1 MNPGANDPDRP
12 GAERKVQPER
22 DPQGPQDREGA
33 MSYFTTW
40 AQRAVLGA
48 VMAVSAT
55 AVLAQAIQEIRDRG
69 TLRIGVAEGPPYQFP
84 DPTTGEWVG
93 MNIDLAHQV
102 ADIMGVE
109 LEIVPATWATL
120 VTGLEVGQYDVIFAN
135 LFATPERALSV
146 AFTDPYDTYGF
157 HVMVKADSPIT
168 SLDQLN
174 DPSVSFAGVAGT
186 VEAQYPKELFP
197 NATVNELVTD
207 QAGVGFTA
215 VISGQSTA
223 SFVDPGYMRILQA
236 QNPDM
241 GSQLRLLNGED
252 ALLKPVSLSY
262 AVQYDDQDLLGF
274 LNVFI
279 RDRVANNALVPL
291 RNGWFDKM
299 AQQ

>member
-1 MNPGANDPDRP
+1 MTDLTKWIARGVLA
-12 GAERKVQPER
+12 
-22 DPQGPQDREGA
+22 GA
-33 MSYFTTW
+33 M
-40 AQRAVLGA
+40 ALAAGVA
-48 VMAVSAT
+48 SAD
-55 AVLAQAIQEIRDRG
+55 ALAEIKERG
-69 TLRIGVAEGPPYQFP
+69 TLRIGVAEGPPYQYP
-84 DPTTGEWVG
+84 DPVTGEWVG
-93 MNIDLAHQV
+93 MNIDLANQV
-102 ADIMGVE
+102 AGIMGVE

-146 AFTDPYDTYGF
+146 AFTQPYDTYGF
-157 HVMVKADSPIT
+157 HIMVKADSPIT

-186 VEAQYPKELFP
+186 VEAQYPRELYP
-197 NATVNELVTD
+197 NAVVNELVTD
-207 QAGVGFTA
+207 QAGIGFTS

-223 SFVDPGYMRILQA
+223 SFVDPGFMRILTS

-241 GSQLRLLNGED
+241 AAQLRLLNGED

-279 RDRVANNALVPL
+279 QDRRANDALVPL
-291 RNGWFDKM
+291 RNQWFDTM
-299 AQQ
+299 AAQ

>member
-1 MNPGANDPDRP
+1 MSGL
-12 GAERKVQPER
+12 KVWVSR
-22 DPQGPQDREGA
+22 A
-33 MSYFTTW
+33 MLAAIVAIT
-40 AQRAVLGA
+40 AGQ
-48 VMAVSAT
+48 VSAD
-55 AVLAQAIQEIRDRG
+55 VIKEIKERG
-69 TLRIGVAEGPPYQFP
+69 ALRIGVAEGPPYQFP
-84 DPTTGEWVG
+84 DPVSGEWVG
-93 MNIDLAHQV
+93 MNIDLANE
-102 ADIMGVE
+102 AAKIMGVK

-135 LFATPERALSV
+135 LFATPERAVSV
-146 AFTDPYDTYGF
+146 AFTQPYDTYGF
-157 HVMVKADSPIT
+157 HVMVKSDSAIT

-186 VEAQYPKELFP
+186 VEAQYPKELYP
-197 NATVNELVTD
+197 NAVVNEMVTD

-223 SFVDPGYMRILQA
+223 SFVDPGYMRILKA

-241 GSQLRLLNGED
+241 AAQLRLLNGED

-279 RDRVANNALVPL
+279 QDRRANDALVPL
-291 RNGWFDKM
+291 RNKWFDNM
-299 AQQ
+299 AAK

>member
-1 MNPGANDPDRP
+1 MTYL
-12 GAERKVQPER
+12 K
-22 DPQGPQDREGA
+22 
-33 MSYFTTW
+33 TW
-40 AQRAVLGA
+40 ISRG
-48 VMAVSAT
+48 
-55 AVLAQAIQEIRDRG
+55 VLATVLALAAGVASADALAEIKDRG
-69 TLRIGVAEGPPYQFP
+69 TLRIGVAEGPPYQYP
-84 DPTTGEWVG
+84 DPVTGEWVG
-93 MNIDLAHQV
+93 MNIDLANQV
-102 ADIMGVE
+102 AGIMGVE

-146 AFTDPYDTYGF
+146 AFTQPYDTYGF
-157 HVMVKADSPIT
+157 HVMVRADSPIT

-186 VEAQYPKELFP
+186 VEAQYPRELYP
-197 NATVNELVTD
+197 NAVVNELVTD
-207 QAGVGFTA
+207 QAGVGFTS

-223 SFVDPGYMRILQA
+223 SFVDPGLMRILTA

-241 GSQLRLLNGED
+241 AGQLRLLNGED

-279 RDRVANNALVPL
+279 QDRRANDALVPL
-291 RNGWFDKM
+291 RNQWFDTM
-299 AQQ
+299 AAQ